1 MKNRTFFIG
10 AFLRI
15 MILIISLPLFNS
27 ICVHGMNDRIRIIS
41 VGTVVNTDSI
51 ILQSPDVVCR
61 GASPTLTV
69 TGVNIRWYADSLKT
83 VYLSKGNTYQARLLD
98 LTTNFYLTQTIDG
111 LESEITAIK
120 IEVVEAFLLDV
131 LTTPASCGK
140 NDGTMTVL
148 GKGGTERY
156 PLKYKLNEGPLQLP
170 GFFDN
175 LAGETYQ
182 LTIQSEGCFGTSQVK
197 IVQKPSPIISSIEQ
211 VDPKCGDT
219 NGLVRIVAFAGTG
232 ALTYSLNGQD
242 FSTSNLF
249 DSLNSG
255 EFTAWVMDD
264 SLCKVSQSISL
275 KTSKKLQ
282 LNQADIIPTSCGKFN
297 GKVTLPS
304 ALGNGVLSYRI
315 TGRPAQYLNVFDSL
329 EAGGYQVSAADQ
341 DGCKDTLNI
350 LIAESKGPKLVIL
363 KDVDQLVLWRM
374 DSLLSL

>member
-1 MKNRTFFIG
+1 
-10 AFLRI
+10 
-15 MILIISLPLFNS
+15 LP
-27 ICVHGMNDRIRIIS
+27 
-41 VGTVVNTDSI
+41 
-51 ILQSPDVVCR
+51 

-83 VYLSKGNTYQARLLD
+83 VYLGKGNTYQARLLD

-156 PLKYKLNEGPLQLP
+156 PLKYKLNEGPLQLS

-304 ALGNGVLSYRI
+304 AMGNGVLSYRI
-315 TGRPAQYLNVFDSL
+315 TGTPAQYLNIFDSL